1 MLAAIFLL
9 TALWA
14 SAAPIRIESGM
25 LEGVP
30 GRLPG
35 VTVYRGVPYAAPP
48 IGALR
53 WMAPAPVAAWTG
65 VRRAD
70 KFGPRCVQGTAGL
83 AGNSEDCLYLNVW
96 TKGAGKRPVM
106 LWLHGGGFTG
116 GAGSQALFDGEML
129 AAKGAVVVTIN
140 YRLGVFGFF
149 AAKELTGNFGLLDSI
164 EALQWVRK
172 NIAALGGDPENVTV
186 FGESAGATMAG
197 CLTASPLAK
206 GLFRRAIAESG
217 NFTRDLM
224 RLERAQS
231 AGAQLLEKT
240 GATSV
245 EELRMKTASEI
256 MESGRG
262 TGPIVDG
269 IVLTRQPVEI
279 YEQGKANA
287 VDLLLGSNSD
297 EGASSLQRTGAELFT
312 NQAKRRFGADAERYL
327 ALYPA
332 GSDADANKSQAA
344 SFRDEVGYQARA
356 WARLGRGKTYVY
368 YFTHEP
374 PYSPVQ
380 PWRGAFHTAEIPY
393 VFHNFEPGRRW
404 VDEDEFLAQ
413 QMSDYWYRF
422 AATGDPN
429 GGGLPR
435 WPEFHDGVIVL
446 GEPTEPAPD
455 KARVEFWDSQR
466 KKP

>member
-1 MLAAIFLL
+1 
-9 TALWA
+9 
-14 SAAPIRIESGM
+14 
-25 LEGVP
+25 
-30 GRLPG
+30 
-35 VTVYRGVPYAAPP
+35 
-48 IGALR
+48 
-53 WMAPAPVAAWTG
+53 
-65 VRRAD
+65 VR
-70 KFGPRCVQGTAGL
+70 
-83 AGNSEDCLYLNVW
+83 E
-96 TKGAGKRPVM
+96 
-106 LWLHGGGFTG
+106 
-116 GAGSQALFDGEML
+116 
-129 AAKGAVVVTIN
+129 
-140 YRLGVFGFF
+140 
-149 AAKELTGNFGLLDSI
+149 
-164 EALQWVRK
+164 
-172 NIAALGGDPENVTV
+172 NIAAFGGDPENVTV
-186 FGESAGATMAG
+186 FGESAGATMAA

-245 EELRMKTASEI
+245 EQLRMKTPAEI
-256 MESGRG
+256 METGRG

-269 IVLTRQPVEI
+269 IVLTGQPLEV

-297 EGASSLQRTGAELFT
+297 EGASSLQRTGSELFT
-312 NQAKRRFGADAERYL
+312 NQAKRRFGADADRYL

-332 GSDADANKSQAA
+332 GSDAEANKSQAA
-344 SFRDEVGYQARA
+344 SFRDELGYQARA

-393 VFHNFEPGRRW
+393 VFHNFEPGRNW
-404 VDEDEFLAQ
+404 LDEDEFLAQ

-446 GEPTEPAPD
+446 GEPIDPAPD

-466 KKP
+466 KKH

>member
-1 MLAAIFLL
+1 
-9 TALWA
+9 
-14 SAAPIRIESGM
+14 
-25 LEGVP
+25 
-30 GRLPG
+30 
-35 VTVYRGVPYAAPP
+35 
-48 IGALR
+48 
-53 WMAPAPVAAWTG
+53 
-65 VRRAD
+65 
-70 KFGPRCVQGTAGL
+70 
-83 AGNSEDCLYLNVW
+83 
-96 TKGAGKRPVM
+96 
-106 LWLHGGGFTG
+106 
-116 GAGSQALFDGEML
+116 
-129 AAKGAVVVTIN
+129 
-140 YRLGVFGFF
+140 
-149 AAKELTGNFGLLDSI
+149 
-164 EALQWVRK
+164 
-172 NIAALGGDPENVTV
+172 
-186 FGESAGATMAG
+186 
-197 CLTASPLAK
+197 
-206 GLFRRAIAESG
+206 
-217 NFTRDLM
+217 M

-231 AGAQLLEKT
+231 SGAQLLEKT

-245 EELRMKTASEI
+245 EQLRMKSAAEI
-256 MESGRG
+256 MENGRG

-269 IVLTRQPVEI
+269 IVLTGQPVEI
-279 YEQGKANA
+279 YQQGKANA
-287 VDLLLGSNSD
+287 VDLMLGSNSD

-312 NQAKRRFGADAERYL
+312 NQAKRRFGADAGRYL

-332 GSDADANKSQAA
+332 GSDAEANKSQAV
-344 SFRDEVGYQARA
+344 SFRDEVAYQARA
-356 WARLGRGKTYVY
+356 WARLGHGKTYVY

-404 VDEDEFLAQ
+404 ADEDEFLAQ

-455 KARVEFWDSQR
+455 KARVDFWDSQR